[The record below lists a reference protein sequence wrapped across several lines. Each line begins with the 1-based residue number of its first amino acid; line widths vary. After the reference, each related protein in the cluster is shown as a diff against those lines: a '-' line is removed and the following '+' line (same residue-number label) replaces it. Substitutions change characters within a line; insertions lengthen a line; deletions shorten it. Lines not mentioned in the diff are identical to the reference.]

1 MLSGRIA
8 LRIACRPLF
17 LSPVANPAWICRK
30 PGNRSGAALQSE
42 HYFLFQRRY
51 RFFQRRSRAGIGT
64 RRRRERRILRFRLN
78 APQRPGRKK
87 TSHRLAV
94 PVRSY
99 PPRRGRLCGL
109 RRVQKKTAPA
119 GNNWGRK
126 FECTG
131 APRCTCL
138 NGPAFGPFQ
147 NRFSK
152 CAPDEKPPLSR
163 RAIAS
168 IRFK

>member
-1 MLSGRIA
+1 LLDA

-17 LSPVANPAWICRK
+17 LSPVAHPAWICGR

-42 HYFLFQRRY
+42 HYFLFQRRC

-64 RRRRERRILRFRLN
+64 RRRRGRRILRFRLN
-78 APQRPGRKK
+78 APKDPAGRKPP
-87 TSHRLAV
+87 TGWRSRYGPIPRAGAV
-94 PVRSY
+94 CAADA
-99 PPRRGRLCGL
+99 GC
-109 RRVQKKTAPA
+109 KKTAPA
-119 GNNWGRK
+119 GKNWGRE

-131 APRCTCL
+131 APRCTSH
-138 NGPAFGPFQ
+138 NGLACGPFQ

-152 CAPDEKPPLSR
+152 CAGRKARLSG

-168 IRFK
+168 MRFK